1 MNYLEKELRERI
13 KREDTIFDFL
23 QESTL
28 DGLWYWDL
36 TNPEEEWLNPVFWK
50 ILGYDPAKMPHK
62 SSSWMEIID
71 PQDLEIAKQKVAEH
85 IEDPNKPYDQ
95 IIRYTHAAGHTVWIR
110 CRGMILRD
118 KDGTPIRMLGAHTDV
133 TELKQKEEILE
144 RCNTAAKIGYWEIN
158 FSDQEVKLSNMAR
171 TILGL
176 TSHFEPAVE
185 NLFGDAEKPEALE
198 ELVKVI
204 EQAKDSKTEQQV
216 ETLIKTETGEEKWVE
231 LLVIPEYYC
240 QTCSKIFGTVQD
252 VDERI
257 RNSQKIGKLLREAEK
272 QNDRLMNF
280 AHTISHNLRS
290 QVGGV
295 TSLIE
300 LMELENS
307 DITEDELF
315 KYLKSSSKK
324 LSDTVVHL
332 SDIAIGDEFGEDDYE
347 SIDLQVTIQ
356 NNIRAIMSSERHN
369 TDTIKII
376 NEVSDD
382 FKIDAIKGY
391 LDSVIYNLISNA
403 VKYRDPKKE
412 SNVTIKA
419 GRDRENTWI
428 TIEDNGLGID
438 LDKFGN
444 KVFNLHS
451 TFHDNENSS
460 GVGLFVTK
468 NQVLAMGGKIDV
480 ESEPLDGTI
489 FKVSL
494 PVRLSRTRLEQ
505 S

>member
-13 KREDTIFDFL
+13 KRDDTIFDFL

-50 ILGYDPAKMPHK
+50 ILGYDPVKMPHK
-62 SSSWMEIID
+62 SSSWMDIID
-71 PQDLEIAKQKVAEH
+71 PEDLEDAKQKVAAH

-95 IIRYTHAAGHTVWIR
+95 IIRYTHADGHTVWIR
-110 CRGMILRD
+110 CRGIILRD
-118 KDGTPIRMLGAHTDV
+118 EDGTPVRMLGAHTDV
-133 TELKQKEEILE
+133 TELKQKEEILK

-158 FSDQEVKLSNMAR
+158 FTDQKVKFSNMAR

-176 TSHFEPAVE
+176 PVEFEPDIE
-185 NLFGDAEKPEALE
+185 NPFGDPETSDRLE
-198 ELVKVI
+198 ELIGII
-204 EQAKDSKTEQQV
+204 EKAKDSNSEQQR
-216 ETLIKTETGEEKWVE
+216 EALIRTETGKETWVE
-231 LLVIPEYYC
+231 LLVIPEFHG
-240 QTCSKIFGTVQD
+240 QSCSKIFGTLLD
-252 VDERI
+252 IDERI
-257 RNSQKIGKLLREAEK
+257 RNSQKIDKLLSETEK

-307 DITEDELF
+307 DIIEDELF

-324 LSDTVVHL
+324 LADTVVHL
-332 SDIAIGDEFGEDDYE
+332 SDIAIGDEFSEDDFE
-347 SIDLQVTIQ
+347 SIDLQATIQ

-369 TDTIKII
+369 TETIKII
-376 NEVSDD
+376 NEVPDE

-403 VKYRDPKKE
+403 AKYRNPKND
-412 SNVTIKA
+412 SYVIIRA

-428 TIEDNGLGID
+428 TVEDNGLGMD
-438 LDKFGN
+438 LDKYGN

-451 TFHDNENSS
+451 TFHDNDDSS
-460 GVGLFVTK
+460 GIGLFVTK
-468 NQVLAMGGKIDV
+468 NQVLAMDGEIDL
-480 ESEPLDGTI
+480 ESEPLKGTI
-489 FKVSL
+489 FKVTL
-494 PVRLSRTRLEQ
+494 PLRISRTKLEE